1 LFMVVTYFFAFYVSE
16 IARYNVLYGSV
27 GSMILLMIW
36 VDVNVV
42 LIMFGNELNLAIKR
56 IHDSNKQK
64 NSNVQDE
71 KIDFQ
76 I

>member
-1 LFMVVTYFFAFYVSE
+1 MVVTYFFAFYVSE

>member
-1 LFMVVTYFFAFYVSE
+1 MVVTYFFAFYVSE

-64 NSNVQDE
+64 NNSIQDE